1 MLYKMY
7 SISIRYEI
15 FLLKQTNKTLN
26 PNQLV
31 DLTASEMSEIKE
43 KAKHHEKAVSLRI
56 WGIIQDKRLTYFNK

>member
-26 PNQLV
+26 PIQLV
-31 DLTASEMSEIKE
+31 DLTASEMSEIQE
-43 KAKHHEKAVSLRI
+43 KAKHYEKAVSLRI
-56 WGIIQDKRLTYFNK
+56 WGIIQDKRPTYFKK